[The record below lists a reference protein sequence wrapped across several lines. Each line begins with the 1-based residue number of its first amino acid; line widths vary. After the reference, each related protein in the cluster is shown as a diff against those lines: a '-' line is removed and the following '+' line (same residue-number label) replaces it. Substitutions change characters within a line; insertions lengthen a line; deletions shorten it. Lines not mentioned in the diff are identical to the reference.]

1 MEKMNQI
8 IYELKRTLGDD
19 AVIIGEKI
27 GDRVVSYIDHNPMT
41 AKAILLP
48 RSTEE
53 IVAALKICQTH
64 AQPLVPQG
72 GRTNLARSSFT
83 EASDIALSLERM
95 NAIEDVDVTNRT
107 ITVQAGATLQQV
119 QEAAN
124 LHNLFFPLDMGSRGS
139 CTIGGNIATN
149 AGGPRVLRYGSMRN
163 LVLGLEAVLPDGT
176 VISSLNKMLKN
187 NTGYDLK
194 QLFIGSE
201 GTLGIVSR
209 AVLRLWEKPQ
219 SIITVLIDV
228 ASFAQVIQ
236 FLRQAQQHLG
246 SVLSSFE
253 VMKRNYFQ
261 TIIQAANIRSPLPV
275 EPAYYVLLETMGLDR
290 ELDFEYVGKL
300 LDESLEQ
307 GLITYP
313 VIAQTKAQRDEL
325 WFIRDNSEVIGNQ
338 YDPVFSFD
346 VSLPISSMEKWLAQ
360 LEQNLDE
367 TFEDAHC
374 FMFGHVGDC
383 NLHLMICG
391 DSLTPADKQAVDD
404 MVYGLVVSFGGSVSA
419 EHGIGLDKK
428 HILPMSRNEPELWL
442 MHQLKGLLDPKN
454 ILNPGKVLG

>member
-1 MEKMNQI
+1 MDQI
-8 IYELKRTLGDD
+8 IYELKNALGDD
-19 AVIIGEKI
+19 AVIMGEKI
-27 GDRVVSYIDHNPMT
+27 GERVVSYIDHNPMK
-41 AKAILLP
+41 AKAILRP
-48 RSTEE
+48 RSTDE
-53 IVAALKICQTH
+53 IAAALKICQTYAH
-64 AQPLVPQG
+64 PLVPQG

-83 EASDIALSLERM
+83 EESDIALSLERM
-95 NAIEDVDVTNRT
+95 NAIENVDVDNRT

-119 QEAAN
+119 QEAASQ
-124 LHNLFFPLDMGSRGS
+124 HNMFFPLDMGSRGS

-176 VISSLNKMLKN
+176 VISSLNRMLKN

-219 SIITVLIDV
+219 SIITVLVDV
-228 ASFAQVIQ
+228 DSFAQVIQ
-236 FLRQAQQHLG
+236 FLRYAQQHLG

-261 TIIQAANIRSPLPV
+261 TIIQAANIRSPLLV

-300 LDESLEQ
+300 LDQSLAE
-307 GLITYP
+307 GIITYP
-313 VIAQTKAQRDEL
+313 VVAQTKAQRDEL

-360 LEQNLDE
+360 LEQKLAE
-367 TFEDAHC
+367 KFENAHC
-374 FMFGHVGDC
+374 FMFGHVGDG

-391 DSLTPADKQAVDD
+391 DSMTPADKSLVDD
-404 MVYGLVVSFGGSVSA
+404 LVYGLVVSFSGSVSA

-428 HILPMSRNEPELWL
+428 PFLLLSRNEPELLL
-442 MHQLKGLLDPKN
+442 MQQLKGLLDPKN

>member
-19 AVIIGEKI
+19 AVIVGEKI

-124 LHNLFFPLDMGSRGS
+124 QHNLFFPLDMGSRGS

-219 SIITVLIDV
+219 SIITVLVDV

-261 TIIQAANIRSPLPV
+261 TIIQAANIR
-275 EPAYYVLLETMGLDR
+275 
-290 ELDFEYVGKL
+290 
-300 LDESLEQ
+300 
-307 GLITYP
+307 
-313 VIAQTKAQRDEL
+313 
-325 WFIRDNSEVIGNQ
+325 
-338 YDPVFSFD
+338 
-346 VSLPISSMEKWLAQ
+346 
-360 LEQNLDE
+360 
-367 TFEDAHC
+367 
-374 FMFGHVGDC
+374 
-383 NLHLMICG
+383 
-391 DSLTPADKQAVDD
+391 
-404 MVYGLVVSFGGSVSA
+404 
-419 EHGIGLDKK
+419 
-428 HILPMSRNEPELWL
+428 
-442 MHQLKGLLDPKN
+442 
-454 ILNPGKVLG
+454 